1 MKSTA
6 LVCLFLLVFLSPAA
20 MAGKLNKCTAAGGA
34 VTYTDKP
41 CAASASTQTLETRS
55 VPPPPGSDA
64 ALNQMVDKLFAV
76 ERKACAEGDMNSCD
90 LLYCREDPGSRQC
103 LQTTHRASGAG
114 WYQVSSQSA
123 GLGKGRIG
131 IHCTD
136 VPLKKRRGIDIET
149 DVSGR
154 WTHQV
159 GGREMEF
166 SSLEVAAQSACQTRT
181 QR

>member
-1 MKSTA
+1 MKSIA
-6 LVCLFLLVFLSPAA
+6 LVCLYLLVFLSPAA
-20 MAGKLNKCTAAGGA
+20 MAGKLNKCIAAGGA

-55 VPPPPGSDA
+55 VPPAPGSDA
-64 ALNQMVDKLFAV
+64 ALNQMVDKVFAV
-76 ERKACAEGDMNSCD
+76 EQKACAEGDMHSCE

-103 LQTTHRASGAG
+103 LQTTHRASGSG
-114 WYQVSSQSA
+114 WYQISSQSA

-136 VPLKKRRGIDIET
+136 VPLKQRRGIDIEA

-154 WTHQV
+154 WTHKA
-159 GGREMEF
+159 GGREMDF
-166 SSLEVAAQSACQTRT
+166 SSLDAAARNACQSRS